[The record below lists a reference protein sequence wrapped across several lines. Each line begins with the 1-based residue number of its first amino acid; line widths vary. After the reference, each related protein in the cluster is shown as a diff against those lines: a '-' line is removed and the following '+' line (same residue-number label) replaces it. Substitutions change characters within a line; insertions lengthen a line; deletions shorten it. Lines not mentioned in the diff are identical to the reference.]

1 MDIIRI
7 GEATDKAVRVLESN
21 DRAIFASLSNLH
33 FVVNTLLTTTRSPAG
48 GSNLGIAFSN
58 VITASNISLGSLPPQ

>member
-7 GEATDKAVRVLESN
+7 GEAADKAVRVLEGN
-21 DRAIFASLSNLH
+21 DRALYASLSNLH
-33 FVVNTLLTTTRSPAG
+33 FIVDKLLTTTRTTAG

-58 VITASNISLGSLPPQ
+58 IITASNLAVSPLPR